1 MANFPVSS
9 PEVDAYMVPPPTV
22 PLTAATPDVVP
33 LSQPFINSREVELVT
48 EVLRSGQLS
57 MGPML
62 ARFEELFAR
71 FVGTKHAVAV
81 SSGTAG
87 LHLACSTA
95 GFGAGDEVITSPF
108 SFAASANVARSTGS
122 TVTFADI
129 DPLTLGLDPEA
140 VAHAV
145 TSRTR
150 GIIPVDVFGWPA
162 DMDSLSVI
170 SAQNGLVMVQDARE
184 ALGATSQGRM
194 VGTAGVPAVFAFHA
208 DKQITTGEGGML
220 VTDDDELA
228 ARWRSVIDQ
237 GRADTGRP
245 LEYGDLGYNIRLSDL
260 ASALGVAQ
268 LEKLPRMLALR
279 REIADQY
286 TRSLA
291 DVDGVS
297 TPRPDGDGC
306 VRSWFVYWVVLD
318 EGLDRADVSRQL
330 AERGVQATPYLA
342 SMHLQPAFRELGF
355 RAGMF
360 PVAESISAR
369 SLALPFFPQMS
380 PHQQDRVVEALRDVL
395 GG

>member
-1 MANFPVSS
+1 
-9 PEVDAYMVPPPTV
+9 MVPPPTV

-62 ARFEELFAR
+62 DRFEELFAR
-71 FVGTKHAVAV
+71 FVGTRHAVAV

-95 GFGAGDEVITSPF
+95 GFGVGDEVITSPF

-129 DPLTLGLDPEA
+129 DPHTLGLDPAA

-170 SAQNGLVMVQDARE
+170 SATHGLAMVQDARE

-194 VGTAGVPAVFAFHA
+194 VGTAAGVPAVFAFHA

-220 VTDDDELA
+220 VTDDDDLA
-228 ARWRSVIDQ
+228 ARWRSIIDQ
-237 GRADTGRP
+237 GRAETGRP
-245 LEYGDLGYNIRLSDL
+245 LEHGDLGYNIRLSDL

-279 REIADQY
+279 REIASEY
-286 TRSLA
+286 TRGLA
-291 DVDGVS
+291 GVEGIT
-297 TPRPDGDGC
+297 TPRPDGDGN

-318 EGLDRADVSRQL
+318 EGLDRDEVRAQL
-330 AERGVQATPYLA
+330 TERGIETTPYLS
-342 SMHLQPAFRELGF
+342 SMHLQPSFRELGY

-380 PHQQDRVVEALRDVL
+380 PHQQDRVIGALRDVL
-395 GG
+395 RA

>member
-1 MANFPVSS
+1 
-9 PEVDAYMVPPPTV
+9 V
-22 PLTAATPDVVP
+22 PLA
-33 LSQPFINSREVELVT
+33 QPFINGREVELVT

-62 ARFEELFAR
+62 ARFERDFAS
-71 FVGTKHAVAV
+71 FVGTRHAVAV

-95 GFGAGDEVITSPF
+95 GFGVGDEVITSPF

-129 DPLTLGLDPEA
+129 DPLTLGLDPAA

-145 TSRTR
+145 TDRTR

-162 DMDSLSVI
+162 DMDALSVI

-220 VTDDDELA
+220 VTDDDDLA
-228 ARWRSVIDQ
+228 ARWRRIIDQ

-245 LEYGDLGYNIRLSDL
+245 LEHGDLGYNIRLSDL

-279 REIADQY
+279 REIAAEY
-286 TRSLA
+286 TRGLA
-291 DVDGVS
+291 GVDGIS

-306 VRSWFVYWVVLD
+306 TRSWFVYWIVLD
-318 EGLDRADVSRQL
+318 EGLDRAEVSAQL
-330 AERGVQATPYLA
+330 AERGVQSTPYL
-342 SMHLQPAFRELGF
+342 SSIHLQPSFRELGF
-355 RAGMF
+355 RKGMF

-380 PHQQDRVVEALRDVL
+380 PHQQDRVIEAVRDVL
-395 GG
+395 GA

>member
-1 MANFPVSS
+1 MATP
-9 PEVDAYMVPPPTV
+9 
-22 PLTAATPDVVP
+22 TAASTPLDAPDVVP
-33 LSQPFINSREVELVT
+33 LAQPFINGREVELVT

-71 FVGTKHAVAV
+71 FVGTRHAVAV

-95 GFGAGDEVITSPF
+95 GFGVGDEVITSPF

-129 DPLTLGLDPEA
+129 DPHTLGLDPEA

-170 SAQNGLVMVQDARE
+170 SATHGLAMVQDARE

-220 VTDDDELA
+220 VTDDDDLA
-228 ARWRSVIDQ
+228 ARWRSIIDQ
-237 GRADTGRP
+237 GRTDTGRP
-245 LEYGDLGYNIRLSDL
+245 LEHGDLGYNIRLSDL

-279 REIADQY
+279 REIAAEY
-286 TRSLA
+286 TRGLA
-291 DVDGVS
+291 GVDGIT
-297 TPRPDGDGC
+297 TPRPDGEGT

-318 EGLDRADVSRQL
+318 EALDRAEVRAQL
-330 AERGVQATPYLA
+330 TERGIETTPYLS
-342 SMHLQPAFRELGF
+342 SMHLQPSFRELGY

-380 PHQQDRVVEALRDVL
+380 PHQQDRVIGALRDIL
-395 GG
+395 GA

>member
-1 MANFPVSS
+1 
-9 PEVDAYMVPPPTV
+9 MVPPPAEAPTTVAPDAV
-22 PLTAATPDVVP
+22 PLA
-33 LSQPFINSREVELVT
+33 QPFINGREVELVT
-48 EVLRSGQLS
+48 EVLRSGQLT

-62 ARFEELFAR
+62 ARFERDFAA
-71 FVGTKHAVAV
+71 FVGTRHAVAV

-95 GFGAGDEVITSPF
+95 GFGVGDEVITSPF

-129 DPLTLGLDPEA
+129 DPHTLGLDPAA
-140 VAHAV
+140 VARAV
-145 TSRTR
+145 TDRTR

-162 DMDSLSVI
+162 DMDALSVI
-170 SAQNGLVMVQDARE
+170 SAQHGLAMVQDARE

-228 ARWRSVIDQ
+228 ARWRRIIDQ

-245 LEYGDLGYNIRLSDL
+245 LEHGDLGYNIRLSDL

-268 LEKLPRMLALR
+268 LEKLPRMLGLR
-279 REIADQY
+279 REIAAEY
-286 TRSLA
+286 TRGLA
-291 DVDGVS
+291 GVPGVT
-297 TPRPDGDGC
+297 TPRADGDGC

-318 EGLDRADVSRQL
+318 EALDRDDVRRQL
-330 AERGVQATPYLA
+330 AERGIQTTPYLS
-342 SMHLQPAFRELGF
+342 SMHLQPSFRELGF
-355 RAGMF
+355 RQGMF

-380 PHQQDRVVEALRDVL
+380 PHQQDRVIGALRDVL
-395 GG
+395 GA